1 MMMMMSS
8 TLHVMPVFHCLLAVR
23 PDCQIAD
30 FFFCCAPINISILCA
45 IQCCT
50 LDILPIYLTCS
61 LTNVCLCVFVL
72 AIPTTTPPVT
82 TGRPKYCGTVPTV
95 VSWRCWLLF
104 FCVLWRYATA
114 CGRRPAAC
122 VKLRV
127 VQTTEKWFILIILC
141 HLSEQY
147 REKVSSKLSSFCRHG
162 FKMYLFKKYRAY
174 III

>member
-1 MMMMMSS
+1 MS
-8 TLHVMPVFHCLLAVR
+8 CLYF
-23 PDCQIAD
+23 IAYWQLD
-30 FFFCCAPINISILCA
+30 RIVKLLTSFFCCAPINISILCA

-82 TGRPKYCGTVPTV
+82 TGRPDYCGTVPTV

-114 CGRRPAAC
+114 CG
-122 VKLRV
+122 VW
-127 VQTTEKWFILIILC
+127 QTASGVCEVSGGANNWEMVHFNYFMLFKWTVSWESIFETIIILPTWF
-141 HLSEQY
+141 QN
-147 REKVSSKLSSFCRHG
+147 VPF
-162 FKMYLFKKYRAY
+162 
-174 III
+174 